1 MSATLLDAANIVCD
15 AKKLI
20 SEKTVRNSFVKT
32 DLKMNLVTE
41 VEELILFDGLI
52 KGFSKTNV
60 DLEQGFLNSFLK
72 SPSSES

>member
-52 KGFSKTNV
+52 KGFFKN
-60 DLEQGFLNSFLK
+60 L
-72 SPSSES
+72 